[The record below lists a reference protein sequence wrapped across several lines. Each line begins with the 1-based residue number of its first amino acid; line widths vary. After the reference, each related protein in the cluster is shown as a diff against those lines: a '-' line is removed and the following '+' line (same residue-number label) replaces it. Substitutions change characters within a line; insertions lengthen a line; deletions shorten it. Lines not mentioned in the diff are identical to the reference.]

1 MRAKKGHQPM
11 TGAER
16 IAGERGRQIV
26 EEGWTP
32 EHDDRH
38 AHGELAIA
46 AACYALHGIY
56 PSPLPQWPW
65 AKKWDKRSKHGRVR
79 RLEIAGALIAAEI
92 DRLQRADVDE
102 E

>member
-1 MRAKKGHQPM
+1 MDGV
-11 TGAER
+11 ER
-16 IAGERGRQIV
+16 IAAERRRQI
-26 EEGWTP
+26 ETEGWTP

-38 AHGELAIA
+38 EHGELAIA

-56 PSPLPQWPW
+56 PSSLPVWPW

-92 DRLQRADVDE
+92 DRLERAGLGE
-102 E
+102 K